1 VIIKK
6 TKLGEADR
14 ILTMYTPR
22 LGKIQGMA
30 KGVRRPRS
38 KLSGHLELLT
48 HSLVTLA
55 RGKNIDTIIGSQ
67 TIRSFLPLK
76 SDLERAACGLYA
88 IELVDRFTP
97 EHVEDPSVFNLLVET
112 LEGLSISVH
121 CRAVLRWFELQLL
134 GRVGYRPQLDA
145 CVSCRRP
152 VKTGGYFCPGAGG
165 LLCPACQRRHSFSYP
180 LSLEALGVMQ
190 SFQQNISVIPP
201 LSNSVSDELERVL
214 KGYIKYLLDRDV
226 KSADWLETIKRV
238 NSPS

>member
-1 VIIKK
+1 
-6 TKLGEADR
+6 
-14 ILTMYTPR
+14 MYTPR

-67 TIRSFLPLK
+67 TIHSFLPLK

-88 IELVDRFTP
+88 VELVDRFTP
-97 EHVEDPSVFNLLVET
+97 EHVEDPPVFNLLVET
-112 LEGLSISVH
+112 LDGLSVSNQ

-134 GRVGYRPQLDA
+134 GRAGYRPQLDA
-145 CVSCRRP
+145 CVSCRR
-152 VKTGGYFCPGAGG
+152 TLEAGGYFCPSAGG
-165 LLCPACQRRHSFSYP
+165 LLCPDCQRRHPFSYP
-180 LSLEALGVMQ
+180 VSAEAAAAMRAL
-190 SFQQNISVIPP
+190 QQAASVIPL
-201 LSNSVSDELERVL
+201 LSNAVSDEMERVL

-226 KSADWLETIKRV
+226 RSASWLEAIKRL
-238 NSPS
+238 NPSL